1 MIAYMY
7 VSIYLQRK
15 MSESSWYDPR
25 IVMRYKAGG
34 EKGLFATSDLKR
46 GELILVF
53 TGKVVGL
60 EELKNSGRR
69 NMELSLQV
77 HRKR

>member
-1 MIAYMY
+1 
-7 VSIYLQRK
+7 
-15 MSESSWYDPR
+15 
-25 IVMRYKAGG
+25 MRYKAGG
-34 EKGLFATSDLKR
+34 EKGLFATSDLKK

-77 HRKR
+77 REGGKSGRTDHTARLG

>member
-1 MIAYMY
+1 
-7 VSIYLQRK
+7 

-34 EKGLFATSDLKR
+34 EKGLFATSDLKK

-77 HRKR
+77 REGGKSGRTDHTARLG